1 MTEKIILASNY
12 KKIKFVVE
20 ELLEDNDIN
29 YNWNSDYELEVSLED
44 YEKTKDILE
53 KNCIEYE

>member
-1 MTEKIILASNY
+1 LTEKIILVSNY

-20 ELLEDNDIN
+20 ELLEDNNIN

-53 KNCIEYE
+53 KNCIEHE

>member
-1 MTEKIILASNY
+1 MTEKIILVSNY

-20 ELLEDNDIN
+20 ELLEDNNIN
-29 YNWNSDYELEVSLED
+29 YNWNSDYELEVFLED

>member
-1 MTEKIILASNY
+1 MTEKIILVSNY